1 MNGLLFVLMGFDKL
15 CAVMRKWRVLEK
27 TLLGIGLFGG
37 GFGGLLGLVIF
48 NHKKRKHYFMWTFL
62 LNIAIWGILYIVYGL
77 ESRAHGENKNVFI
90 LMFGLHFLVR

>member
-1 MNGLLFVLMGFDKL
+1 MELFKGNSILIYFLGINGLLLVLMGIDKL
-15 CAVMRKWRVLEK
+15 CAVFKQWRIPEK

-62 LNIAIWGILYIVYGL
+62 LNIAMWGMLYYSL
-77 ESRAHGENKNVFI
+77 WLRK
-90 LMFGLHFLVR
+90 